1 MRPPTRRRLLSTAA
15 ASVAALTAL
24 AGCSGGGDDGDG
36 DNGTTTATTTT
47 DETTT
52 TATTTTPPPTTTEE
66 YAPPET
72 EFQFVYDAEG
82 GTVLMANTG
91 VGDFTT
97 ENTERLD
104 IEVDGSVA
112 KTWELPVEG
121 GDQNTVEADPGA
133 TVELVWVA
141 PSGET
146 EVVGSFDVPTS

>member
-24 AGCSGGGDDGDG
+24 AGCSGDGGD
-36 DNGTTTATTTT
+36 GTTTATTT
-47 DETTT
+47 DDPTT
-52 TATTTTPPPTTTEE
+52 TATTTTPPTTTTEE
-66 YAPPET
+66 YAPPDT
-72 EFQFVYDAEG
+72 QFQFVYDAEG

-104 IEVDGSVA
+104 VEVDGSVA

-146 EVVGSFDVPTS
+146 AVVGSFDVPTS